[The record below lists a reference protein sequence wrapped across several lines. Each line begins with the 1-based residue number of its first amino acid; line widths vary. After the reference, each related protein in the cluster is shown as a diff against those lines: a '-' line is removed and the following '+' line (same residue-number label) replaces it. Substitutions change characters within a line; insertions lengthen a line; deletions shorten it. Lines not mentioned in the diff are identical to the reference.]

1 MVHDLSSIDTSR
13 CDSLESWLNAIEQG
27 SDLRS
32 TVTSGTMGKIPL
44 LPAKYDRGRHLRAPR
59 RTSPDGNVYHV
70 DPVAKAGRPIGLTA
84 RQRVCAA
91 PEWDA
96 IADVYD
102 WKTVE
107 EGAATSIFVATSA
120 LLDGL
125 GGRYF
130 ENCQEAPVVDPKI
143 GHERQLGVV
152 AYALTR
158 RLRNS
163 SGMYLCECST
173 NKPMARLQL
182 CAHLREAPVNPL

>member
-1 MVHDLSSIDTSR
+1 
-13 CDSLESWLNAIEQG
+13 
-27 SDLRS
+27 
-32 TVTSGTMGKIPL
+32 
-44 LPAKYDRGRHLRAPR
+44 
-59 RTSPDGNVYHV
+59 
-70 DPVAKAGRPIGLTA
+70 LTA

-130 ENCQEAPVVDPKI
+130 ENCQAAPVVDPKI
-143 GHERQLGVV
+143 GHERQLGVA
-152 AYALTR
+152 AYALDPQTAEQLWDVS
-158 RLRNS
+158 LRMLN
-163 SGMYLCECST
+163 
-173 NKPMARLQL
+173 Q
-182 CAHLREAPVNPL
+182 